1 MGWSLKKIKVMC
13 SILFG
18 HFYRFLQIIVS
29 WYHRVINQIYLHP
42 SLRLDRRKHLR
53 TISHHLTMLFMT
65 WLLIQKQIL
74 WLKHK
79 MWRLLQG
86 FNQVLVPHHNH
97 RVFIGL
103 TTARRPL
110 PDYRL
115 ALCAVVHHLWQGT
128 DLLDYHLLWVNFS
141 VVDGKQRLG
150 VGVLG
155 RSKVVITD

>member
-1 MGWSLKKIKVMC
+1 MC

-18 HFYRFLQIIVS
+18 HFDRFLQIIVS
-29 WYHRVINQIYLHP
+29 WYQRVIDQINMHSP
-42 SLRLDRRKHLR
+42 LRLDRRKHIWR
-53 TISHHLTMLFMT
+53 VSHHLTMLFMT

-79 MWRLLQG
+79 MRRLLQG

-103 TTARRPL
+103 TAAWGALTNDWL
-110 PDYRL
+110 T
-115 ALCAVVHHLWQGT
+115 LCAVVHHLCQGT

-141 VVDGKQRLG
+141 EVDRKQRLG
-150 VGVLG
+150 VGVLS
-155 RSKVVITD
+155 RSKVVISG